1 MYKKLAI
8 FIFLTLVSLGLVQAQ
23 EPAFGGYGSIDRH
36 VRKTPDSLSQNIV
49 LLHDYLTAPAKSDE
63 DKIRAFYLW
72 IISNI
77 EYKDQVELLFD
88 PNLLFYMGSNNCS
101 SPVCVLQKRK
111 AVCEGFSKLFE
122 FFCTYSGFESYSI
135 GGYITKNGALQ
146 DRATHSWNVV
156 KINNEW
162 CFFDLS
168 WANAILYHSGIKS
181 KTNEYFMVS
190 PEEFILSH
198 LPIIPMWQFL
208 ETPISLQIFNSG
220 EESIK
225 NYLKTAPANYNY
237 TDTLSNFKLL
247 SDAKKRLKTAQ
258 EIYRTNPN
266 NKFNLAIEYYRYARN
281 MISFDGEIDTLNYF
295 RLIKAKEKMQLAI
308 DLFTSSSDISSQIM
322 LLQIKD
328 ELSKVDRLINTANP
342 NIKHLK

>member
-8 FIFLTLVSLGLVQAQ
+8 IIFLTLVSLEFMQAQ
-23 EPAFGGYGSIDRH
+23 EPAFGRYRDIDRH
-36 VRKTPDSLSQNIV
+36 VKKTPDSLSRNIV
-49 LLHDYLTAPAKSDE
+49 LLHNYLVAPAKNDE

-88 PNLLFYMGSNNCS
+88 PNLFFYMGSNNCS
-101 SPVCVLQKRK
+101 SPVCVLQKGK
-111 AVCEGFSKLFE
+111 AVCEGFSRLFE

-156 KINNEW
+156 KINNGW
-162 CFFDLS
+162 RFFDLS

-181 KTNEYFMVS
+181 KINEYFMVP

-208 ETPISLQIFNSG
+208 ENPISLQIFNLG

-225 NYLKTAPANYNY
+225 NYLKTAPANYNHA
-237 TDTLSNFKLL
+237 DTLTNFKQL
-247 SDAKKRLKTAQ
+247 SATKKSLKTAQ

-281 MISFDGEIDTLNYF
+281 MLSFDGEIDTLNYF

-308 DLFTSSSDISSQIM
+308 DLFTSSSDISAQIM
-322 LLQIKD
+322 LLQIKAD
-328 ELSKVDRLINTANP
+328 LSKVDKLINSASSD
-342 NIKHLK
+342 IKYLK